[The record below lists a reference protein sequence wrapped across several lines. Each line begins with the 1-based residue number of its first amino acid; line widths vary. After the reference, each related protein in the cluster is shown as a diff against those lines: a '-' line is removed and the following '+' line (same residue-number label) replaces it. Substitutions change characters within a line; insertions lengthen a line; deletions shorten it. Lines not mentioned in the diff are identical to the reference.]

1 MRFSKI
7 LPLSAV
13 CLAFSLSV
21 VAAED
26 GFPEVTVDG
35 LHLVKGTQ
43 LAHVYAKPNVDLSQY
58 GRISLT
64 RPQIAFTKNWLRRQ
78 NSIPNTT
85 ITSEDMVNIKKNL
98 SDLFMEVFKQ
108 ELQNNGGYVLVD
120 GAAEDVL
127 TVHPAIVNLDVVA
140 PDTPRTRG
148 TRSAI
153 ETVGQMTL
161 YLELMDSVT
170 GDMLVKAL
178 DHQVDR
184 SRVRIQLPNS
194 MRNEAAA
201 REMLTEWAVILRKG
215 LDEAR
220 MAVRGQ

>member
-1 MRFSKI
+1 MGVS
-7 LPLSAV
+7 LGVSA
-13 CLAFSLSV
+13 AD
-21 VAAED
+21 D
-26 GFPEVTVDG
+26 GFPEVTIDG

-43 LAHVYAKPNVDLSQY
+43 LAHVYTKPNVDLSQY
-58 GRISLT
+58 GRILLA

-78 NSIPNTT
+78 NAIPNTT
-85 ITSEDMVNIKKNL
+85 ITAADMENIKKNL

-127 TVHPAIVNLDVVA
+127 AVNPAIVNLNVLA

-153 ETVGQMTL
+153 DSVGEMTL
-161 YLELMDSVT
+161 YLELLDSVT
-170 GDMLVKAL
+170 GDMLVKIL

-184 SRVRIQLPNS
+184 SRARIQLRNS
-194 MRNEAAA
+194 IRNEAAA
-201 REMLTEWAVILRKG
+201 REMLTEWAVILRNG

-220 MAVRGQ
+220 LAVRGK